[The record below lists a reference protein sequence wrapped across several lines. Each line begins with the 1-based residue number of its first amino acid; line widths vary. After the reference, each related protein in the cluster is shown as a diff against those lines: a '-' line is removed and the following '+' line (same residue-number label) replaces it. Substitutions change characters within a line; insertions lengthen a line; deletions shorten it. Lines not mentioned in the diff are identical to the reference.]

1 MRQVELAPGIFHL
14 QGGSNMGL
22 AVRDGKGLLIDA
34 GLDKDAARQAL
45 RAAEGLGVTLEA
57 ALLTHAHA
65 DHFGG
70 AYLLQQRLGLSLYA
84 PGLEAAMM
92 EHPVL
97 EPLYLFGG
105 AAPIGELRHKFTLAQ
120 ACRIDHVIL
129 NRQDAK
135 NAKEI
140 RGDLAP
146 LASSRGTTP
155 SNTQR
160 GDYTTTKVVTTGKE
174 TTEVVTMNY
183 PLEIGP
189 FRVEVVPLPGHAPN
203 QVGVAM
209 GEVLFCADAVFPAET
224 LEKHKL
230 TFCVDLDE
238 TLATLQRMP
247 DLPYAYFA
255 PGHGPAYSTGDE
267 IAQAC
272 AANRAWLEEVRERVY
287 AALEAP
293 QETPALLQHVADAFG
308 LRMTTATAY
317 LLTQTTVLAAL
328 SALERAGRVA
338 VAMESNRLVWR
349 RT

>member
-57 ALLTHAHA
+57 VFLTHAHA

-70 AYLLQQRLGLSLYA
+70 AYLLQQRLGVPLYA

-92 EHPVL
+92 EHPL
-97 EPLYLFGG
+97 IEPLYLFGG
-105 AAPIGELRHKFTLAQ
+105 AAPIGELRGKFTLAQ
-120 ACRIDHVIL
+120 ACRIQHVIL

-160 GDYTTTKVVTTGKE
+160 GDYTTTKVVT
-174 TTEVVTMNY
+174 MNY

-203 QVGVAM
+203 QVGVAV

-238 TLATLQRMP
+238 TLATLQRLP
-247 DLPYAYFA
+247 DLPYAHFA
-255 PGHGPAYSTGDE
+255 PGHGPAYGAGEE

-272 AANRAWLEEVRERVY
+272 AANRARLEEVRERVY

-293 QETPALLQHVADAFG
+293 QETATLLRQVADAFG

-328 SALERAGRVA
+328 ASLERAGEVN
-338 VAMESNRLVWR
+338 VMMEGNRLLWR